1 MNHLNL
7 RGRLATGLVLA
18 LSFLASGLPGAEKP
32 INLKLGTLAPNG
44 STYHK
49 SLQVMGEKWRNA
61 TGGAV
66 RLTIY
71 AGGTQG
77 SESDMVGLMQTGSLD
92 AGLLTAVGLSK
103 IEPGVSG
110 LQNMPMS
117 FRTLDEVD
125 YVGQKL
131 RPLLEKRLAAK
142 GYVVL
147 FWSDSGWVRFFTT
160 APVLHPDDLKK
171 LKIFSWAGDAHQYD
185 IWKTAGFNP
194 VSLETAGILQG
205 FLSGT
210 VSAID
215 TPPLYA
221 LACQI
226 DRQAKHMLELNW
238 APLVGAMVVRA
249 KSWERVPAQ
258 SRQTLLD
265 AAAEAGRNVKAEGRA
280 ENDRAVQAMVKR
292 GLQVQKV
299 NPRVEQEWRAETDKV
314 QGLLRGEIVPED
326 VYDEVQKILR
336 DYRAADGGKS
346 K

>member
-1 MNHLNL
+1 MTQLNL
-7 RGRLATGLVLA
+7 RSRLTAGLA
-18 LSFLASGLPGAEKP
+18 LGLSLVAGGLPGAQKP
-32 INLKLGTLAPNG
+32 INLKLGTLAPSG

-66 RLTIY
+66 RLTVY

-92 AGLLTAVGLSK
+92 AGLLTAVGLSE

-110 LQNMPMS
+110 LQNMPMT

-125 YVGQKL
+125 YVGEKL

-160 APVLHPDDLKK
+160 APVLHPDDLKR
-171 LKIFSWAGDAHQYD
+171 LKVFSWAGDIHQYD
-185 IWKTAGFNP
+185 IWKAAGFNP

-210 VSAID
+210 ISAID

-226 DRQAKHMLELNW
+226 DHQARHMLELNW

-249 KSWERVPAQ
+249 KSWDRVPVE
-258 SRQTLLD
+258 SRQTLLE
-265 AAAEAGRNVKAEGRA
+265 AATEAGQRVKAEGRA

-299 NPRVEQEWRAETDKV
+299 SPAVEQEWRVEADKF
-314 QGLLRGEIVPED
+314 QGLLRGEIVPMD
-326 VYDEVQKILR
+326 VYDEVQRLLR
-336 DYRAADGGKS
+336 EFRAARGGKP

>member
-1 MNHLNL
+1 MKYSNL
-7 RGRLATGLVLA
+7 STRVMAGLALA
-18 LSFLASGLPGAEKP
+18 LSLAAGELAGAQRP
-32 INLKLGTLAPNG
+32 IVLKLGTLAPNG

-66 RLTIY
+66 KLIIY

-77 SESDMVGLMQTGSLD
+77 SETDMVGLMQTGSLD
-92 AGLLTAVGLSK
+92 AGLLTAVGLSV

-110 LQNMPMS
+110 LQNMPMA

-125 YVGQKL
+125 YVGEKL

-147 FWSDSGWVRFFTT
+147 FWGDSGWVRFFSTQ
-160 APVLHPDDLKK
+160 PVIHPADLRK
-171 LKIFSWAGDAHQYD
+171 LKIFAWAGDTHEYD

-194 VSLETAGILQG
+194 VSLETAGVMQG

-210 VSAID
+210 ISAID
-215 TPPLYA
+215 TPPIFA

-226 DRQAKHMLELNW
+226 DGQAKHMLELNW

-249 KSWERVPAQ
+249 KSWDRVPPE
-258 SRQTLLD
+258 SRQFLLE
-265 AAAEAGRNVKAEGRA
+265 AAAETGQRVKTEGRA
-280 ENDRAVQAMVKR
+280 ENDRAVQAMVRR
-292 GLQVQKV
+292 GLQVHKV
-299 NPRVEQEWRAETDKV
+299 TPEIEEEWRTEAAKV
-314 QGLLRGEIVPED
+314 QNLIRGEIVPPD
-326 VYDEVQKILR
+326 VYDEAQRLLKE
-336 DYRAADGGKS
+336 YRAAGAGRPQ
-346 K
+346 